1 MELRDYQKDIVE
13 KVLSST
19 KNEVVG
25 LPTGAGKTVIAKA
38 LIDGIKETVLFVAP
52 RIDLVLQSNSTFGD
66 VDVIWANKTSVT
78 GKHCI
83 VATKQS
89 LLHRY
94 SLVPNNVVIIFDE
107 CHIGMEKNKELVELI
122 KPKRIIG
129 LTATPETMSG
139 KSFIKGSQYDRD
151 SGIYDEVNYYYSICD
166 LQKDGWLSP
175 LECRYYEVEGLRKV
189 KTNKFDEEIKGTA
202 LRKYLEGDVEVWKNL
217 KNALNECATKPTIIF
232 TPDIATAEVVQQFTK
247 KQGFNYEVITGEANT
262 YERKEAYDKLANHK
276 INGLINAALLTY
288 GFDCPAAKNAILFRH
303 IKSRPLY
310 VQIVGRILRPYNNET
325 AVLYDILD
333 SNSEFIGINQR
344 DLFKQPINWRYN
356 GFDAEEA
363 NAEQERDAERL
374 AAHSQRD
381 PSWVDYY
388 NVDPVNALWELYEDT
403 VDRAEAEYFEYQKQ
417 LDSALERWQEALKQ
431 QAETRIKEAEREA
444 SKVAAKAGDKM
455 LKAMEEAKDAREH
468 NFRYYL
474 STIYPNEQKFLVP
487 HALRAIGYDCSQ
499 YDTRRNEAVKTILD
513 RIDPY
518 YKDNITKN
526 DVAALAGKV
535 DWWLRNFKVNFTRN

>member
-94 SLVPNNVVIIFDE
+94 SLVPKNVVVIFDE
-107 CHIGMEKNKELVELI
+107 CHIGMEKNKELVELLQ
-122 KPKRIIG
+122 PKRIIG

-139 KSFIKGSQYDRD
+139 KSFIKGSKYDRD

-166 LQKDGWLSP
+166 LQEMGWLSP
-175 LECRYYEVEGLRKV
+175 LDCRYYEVEGLRKV
-189 KTNKFDEEIKGTA
+189 KTNKFDEEVKGSA
-202 LRKYLEGDVEVWKNL
+202 LRKYLESDVEVWKNL
-217 KNALNECATKPTIIF
+217 KNALDECASKPTIIF
-232 TPDIATAEVVQQFTK
+232 TPDIETAKVVQQFTE

-262 YERKEAYDKLANHK
+262 FERKEAYDKLANHK

-288 GFDCPAAKNAILFRH
+288 GFDCPAAKNAILLRH

-325 AVLYDILD
+325 AVLYDVLD

-344 DLFKQPINWRYN
+344 DLFKQPINWRYS

-363 NAEQERDAERL
+363 SLEQEIDAERL
-374 AAHSQRD
+374 AEHSQRD
-381 PSWVDYY
+381 PSWVDFY
-388 NVDPVNALWELYEDT
+388 NASPVKALWQLYEDT
-403 VDRAEAEYFEYQKQ
+403 VDKSEAEYFEYQSK
-417 LDSALERWQEALKQ
+417 LNAALESWQEALKR
-431 QAETRIKEAEREA
+431 QAKEDIERA
-444 SKVAAKAGDKM
+444 SKAAAKAGDKM
-455 LKAMEEAKDAREH
+455 LKAMEEAKDAKEH

-474 STIYPNEQKFLVP
+474 SNIYPNEQKFLVSQ
-487 HALRAIGYDCSQ
+487 ALKHIDYDCSE
-499 YDTRRNEAVKTILD
+499 YDSRRHEAIKAVLD
-513 RIDPY
+513 CIDSY
-518 YKDNITKN
+518 YKNNLTREDI
-526 DVAALAGKV
+526 DALARRLE
-535 DWWLRNFKVNFTRN
+535 WWLRNFKRDFIRN

>member
-94 SLVPNNVVIIFDE
+94 SLVPKNVVVIFDE
-107 CHIGMEKNKELVELI
+107 CHIGMEKNKELVELLQ
-122 KPKRIIG
+122 PKRIIG

-139 KSFIKGSQYDRD
+139 KSFIKGSKYDRD

-166 LQKDGWLSP
+166 LQEMGWLSP
-175 LECRYYEVEGLRKV
+175 LDCRYYEVEGLRKV
-189 KTNKFDEEIKGTA
+189 KTNKFDEEVKGSA
-202 LRKYLEGDVEVWKNL
+202 LRKYLESDVEVWKNL
-217 KNALNECATKPTIIF
+217 KNALDECASKPTIIF
-232 TPDIATAEVVQQFTK
+232 TPDIETAKVVQQFTE

-262 YERKEAYDKLANHK
+262 FERKEAYDKLANHK

-288 GFDCPAAKNAILFRH
+288 GFDCPAAKNAILLRH

-325 AVLYDILD
+325 AVLYDVLD

-344 DLFKQPINWRYN
+344 DLFKQPINWRYS

-363 NAEQERDAERL
+363 SLEQEIDAERL
-374 AAHSQRD
+374 AEHSQRD
-381 PSWVDYY
+381 PSWVDFY
-388 NVDPVNALWELYEDT
+388 NANPVKALWQLYEDT
-403 VDRAEAEYFEYQKQ
+403 VDKSEAEYFEYQSK
-417 LDSALERWQEALKQ
+417 LNAALESWQEALKR
-431 QAETRIKEAEREA
+431 QAKEDIERA
-444 SKVAAKAGDKM
+444 SKAAAKAGDKM
-455 LKAMEEAKDAREH
+455 LKAMEEAKDAKEH

-474 STIYPNEQKFLVP
+474 SNIYPNEQKFLVSQ
-487 HALRAIGYDCSQ
+487 ALKHIDYDCSE
-499 YDTRRNEAVKTILD
+499 YDSRRHEAIKAVLD
-513 RIDPY
+513 CIDSY
-518 YKDNITKN
+518 YKNNLTREDI
-526 DVAALAGKV
+526 DALARRLE
-535 DWWLRNFKVNFTRN
+535 WWLRNFKRDFIRN

>member
-89 LLHRY
+89 LLHRC
-94 SLVPNNVVIIFDE
+94 SLVPKDAVVIFDE
-107 CHIGMEKNKELVELI
+107 CHIGMEKNKELVELLQ
-122 KPKRIIG
+122 PKRIIG

-166 LQKDGWLSP
+166 LQEKGWLSP
-175 LECRYYEVEGLRKV
+175 LDCRYYEVEGLRKV
-189 KTNKFDEEIKGTA
+189 KTNKFDEEVKGSA
-202 LRKYLEGDVEVWKNL
+202 LRKYLENDVEVWKNL
-217 KNALNECATKPTIIF
+217 KNALNECASKPTIIF

-262 YERKEAYDKLANHK
+262 FERKEAYENLANHK

-363 NAEQERDAERL
+363 NAEQEKDAERL
-374 AAHSQRD
+374 EAHSQRD
-381 PSWVDYY
+381 PSWVDFY
-388 NVDPVNALWELYEDT
+388 NSDPVNALWQLYEDT

-417 LDSALERWQEALKQ
+417 LDVALERWQEALKQ
-431 QAETRIKEAEREA
+431 QAETRIKEVEREA
-444 SKVAAKAGDKM
+444 SKAAAKAGDKM
-455 LKAMEEAKDAREH
+455 LKAMEEAKDAKEH

-474 STIYPNEQKFLVP
+474 STIYPNEQKFLVSK
-487 HALRAIGYDCSQ
+487 ALRNIGYDCSE
-499 YDTRRNEAVKTILD
+499 YNDRRNEAIKAVLD
-513 RIDPY
+513 NIDSY
-518 YKDNITKN
+518 YKDNLTK
-526 DVAALAGKV
+526 DDISALASRLE
-535 DWWLRNFKVNFTRN
+535 WWLRNFKKDFRK

>member
-107 CHIGMEKNKELVELI
+107 CHIGMEKNKELVELL

-151 SGIYDEVNYYYSICD
+151 SGIYEEVNYYYSICD
-166 LQKDGWLSP
+166 LQEKGWLSP
-175 LECRYYEVEGLRKV
+175 LDCRYYEVEGLRKV
-189 KTNKFDEEIKGTA
+189 KTNKFDEEVKGSA
-202 LRKYLEGDVEVWKNL
+202 LRKYLKSDVEVWSNL
-217 KNALNECATKPTIIF
+217 QKALNECASKPTIIF

-262 YERKEAYDKLANHK
+262 FERKEAYEKLTNHE

-363 NAEQERDAERL
+363 NAEQEKDAERL
-374 AAHSQRD
+374 EAHSQRD
-381 PSWVDYY
+381 PSWVDFY
-388 NVDPVNALWELYEDT
+388 NVDPVNALWQLYEDT

-417 LDSALERWQEALKQ
+417 LDAALEKWQGALER
-431 QAETRIKEAEREA
+431 QAKEEVERA
-444 SKVAAKAGDKM
+444 SKAAAKAGDKM
-455 LKAMEEAKDAREH
+455 LKAMEEAKDAKEH

-474 STIYPNEQKFLVP
+474 STIYPNEQKFLVSQ
-487 HALRAIGYDCSQ
+487 ALKHIGYDCSE
-499 YDTRRNEAVKTILD
+499 YDSRRHEAIKAVLN
-513 RIDPY
+513 RIDSY
-518 YKDNITKN
+518 YKENITRD
-526 DVAALAGKV
+526 DVDALSRRLE
-535 DWWLRNFKVNFTRN
+535 WWLHNFKRDFVKSTNY